1 MITMTRFTRAEVYA
15 SIDSLKKRY
24 KSAFRSLQCTLRGDS
39 FLRPLCAGFSEF
51 MSEFAQFLGDVDRQL
66 MLLMKT
72 VYAHPIDSL
81 CVPNDA
87 FDSALCTH
95 HKR

>member
-1 MITMTRFTRAEVYA
+1 
-15 SIDSLKKRY
+15 
-24 KSAFRSLQCTLRGDS
+24 
-39 FLRPLCAGFSEF
+39 

-72 VYAHPIDSL
+72 VYVHTIDS
-81 CVPNDA
+81 PNDA
-87 FDSALCTH
+87 FGSVLRTH